1 MNAGQLAPSITTRMP
16 LDVGA
21 AACFAALALS
31 AIVAVIV
38 GELIGI
44 DSESPRDALHGSL
57 GEIASIAAH
66 NAGVA
71 LVPLG
76 LLAIGWDQLRGVD
89 YAGDALVAGMII
101 ANGVSIG
108 LGFAR
113 AGSQLF
119 AYLPHLPLEWAAL
132 ALSAGAWFAF
142 RAQPPRDRALALV
155 YVAALTGLLVVVA
168 AALESLA
175 VPVAG

>member
-1 MNAGQLAPSITTRMP
+1 MSASQVARSITTRTP
-16 LDVGA
+16 LGA
-21 AACFAALALS
+21 AACFAALVLS
-31 AIVAVIV
+31 AIAASIV

-44 DSESPRDALHGSL
+44 DPKSPRDALHGSL
-57 GEIASIAAH
+57 GEIASLAAH

-71 LVPLG
+71 LLPLG

-89 YAGDALVAGMII
+89 HAGDALVAGMII

-113 AGSQLF
+113 AGLELF

-132 ALSAGAWFAF
+132 ALPAGAWVAF
-142 RAQPPRDRALALV
+142 RAQPPRDRAQTLV

-168 AALESLA
+168 AVVESLA
-175 VPVAG
+175 VPVGG